1 MDGRLPG
8 RHPEGGNPQR
18 SELLLGSPKSLR
30 SDARRVRRPLT
41 TQKTFNESPHTR
53 RAFIRHGGSKDLDFY
68 ALTIG
73 FPIIGN
79 SVASHRFFLA
89 PSKHTRSAVKRP
101 YAVSP
106 PQRRACAVPAV
117 LYRPRH
123 VGTTYFFRTFL
134 VFLPKTAFFWQSIRS
149 FPIGNIRISRYNKV
163 FRGVPRFV
171 LFVPLFELRP
181 FFGTLT
187 SSRLPACRL
196 PSATRLP

>member
-8 RHPEGGNPQR
+8 RHPEGGDPQR

-30 SDARRVRRPLT
+30 SDARRVRRPLS

-117 LYRPRH
+117 LLPTATCGNY
-123 VGTTYFFRTFL
+123 VFFSALFL
-134 VFLPKTAFFWQSIRS
+134 FFTEDCFFCQSIRS
-149 FPIGNIRISRYNKV
+149 FPIGNIRISRYNKL